1 MAHIKI
7 NYDGLQQQSAAMR
20 NCIQNYESL
29 ISRTQALVN
38 DISAGW
44 EGESSVA
51 YVESMQ
57 NYLQQAQQMVAVL
70 ERFRSMS
77 DSVTQSFSNTDSQ
90 SGQAIS
96 RSF

>member
-7 NYDGLQQQSAAMR
+7 NYDGLQQQSAAMG
-20 NCIQNYESL
+20 NC
-29 ISRTQALVN
+29 
-38 DISAGW
+38 ISAGW
-44 EGESSVA
+44 EGEASVA

-57 NYLQQAQQMVAVL
+57 NYLQQAQQMVDVFKS
-70 ERFRSMS
+70 FRSMS
-77 DSVTQSFSNTDSQ
+77 DSVTQKFSNTDSQ

>member
-7 NYDGLQQQSAAMR
+7 NYDRLQQQSASMR

-29 ISRTQALVN
+29 ISRTLALVN

-44 EGESSVA
+44 EGEASVA

-57 NYLQQAQQMVAVL
+57 NYLQQAQQMVDVFKS
-70 ERFRSMS
+70 FRSMS
-77 DSVTQSFSNTDSQ
+77 DSVTQKFSNTDSQ